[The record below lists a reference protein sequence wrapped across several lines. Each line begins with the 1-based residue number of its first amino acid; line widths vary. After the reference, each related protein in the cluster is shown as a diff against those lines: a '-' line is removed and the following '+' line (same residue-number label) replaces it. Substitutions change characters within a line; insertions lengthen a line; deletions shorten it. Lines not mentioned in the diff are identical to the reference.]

1 LRCSPKECAF
11 RAEVRGFIDRDLPD
25 KTRPRMALRGTPTKA
40 QWGWWHGKLFQRA
53 WSMSD
58 WATEHGGPGGMP
70 AQR

>member
-1 LRCSPKECAF
+1 
-11 RAEVRGFIDRDLPD
+11 
-25 KTRPRMALRGTPTKA
+25 MALRGTPTKA

-58 WATEHGGPGGMP
+58 WATEPGGPGGMP